1 MSGNEQRRDSWSR
14 YWQGGA
20 LHSCAG
26 SFEGNYADS
35 IGSFWRGI
43 FEPLKAG
50 DRVLDIATG
59 NGALPR
65 LLLDTRG
72 TAAALPEID
81 AIDLAAIAPPWYQA
95 CGADVRDR
103 LRFHAGVAAEALPFA
118 DASFDLVI
126 SQYGLEYSDL
136 SNSVA
141 EVLRVLKPG
150 AAVALI
156 VHHAESLPVRLGRA
170 ECREIAWLLQSGGL
184 IPRARRLLPFLAR
197 LGTPEGAASVQ
208 RDPDAAKARQR
219 YNESMRELQ
228 QRAAGAAGDFLAE
241 TQQALGQLAAATP
254 AAGQRAAE
262 TQLQALVEQLEQ
274 SLLRQAELVE
284 HALDADAVQKLGQ
297 RLAQGDSQ
305 RLEITEIHVRDELF
319 GWSLRVGAQ

>member
-72 TAAALPEID
+72 AAALPEID
-81 AIDLAAIAPPWYQA
+81 AIDLAAIDPPWYQA
-95 CGADVRDR
+95 CNAEIRGR
-103 LRFHAGVAAEALPFA
+103 LRFHAGVAAEALPFV

-136 SNSVA
+136 ANSVA
-141 EVLRVLKPG
+141 ELLRVLKPG
-150 AAVALI
+150 AGVALI
-156 VHHAESLPVRLGRA
+156 VHHAESLPVQLGRA
-170 ECREIAWLLQSGGL
+170 ECLEIAWLLQSGGL
-184 IPRARRLLPFLAR
+184 IQRARRLLPFLSR

-228 QRAAGAAGDFLAE
+228 QRAAGAAGDFLIE
-241 TQQALGQLAAATP
+241 TQQALGQIAAATP

-262 TQLQALVEQLEQ
+262 AQLQALVEQLEQ
-274 SLLRQAELVE
+274 SRLRQAELVE
-284 HALDADAVQKLGQ
+284 HALDADAVQRLGQ
-297 RLAQGDSQ
+297 RLTQDDSQ
-305 RLEITEIHVRDELF
+305 RLEIAELRVRDQVF
-319 GWSLRVGAQ
+319 GLSLRVGPK

>member
-1 MSGNEQRRDSWSR
+1 MSGNEQRRESWSR

-20 LHSCAG
+20 LHSCGG
-26 SFEGNYADS
+26 SFEGNYGDS
-35 IGSFWRGI
+35 IGAFWRSV
-43 FEPLKAG
+43 FKPLTAT

-65 LLLDTRG
+65 LLLDTKG

-81 AIDLAAIAPPWYQA
+81 AIDLAAIDPPWYQA
-95 CGADVRDR
+95 CGAEIRDR
-103 LRFHAGVAAEALPFA
+103 LRFHAGVAAERLPFA

-136 SNSVA
+136 SASVGGI
-141 EVLRVLKPG
+141 VRVMKPE
-150 AAVALI
+150 ATVALI
-156 VHHAESLPVRLGRA
+156 AHHADSLPVRLGRA
-170 ECREIAWLLQSGGL
+170 ECVEIDWLLQSGG
-184 IPRARRLLPFLAR
+184 PVQRARRLLPYLAR
-197 LGTPEGAASVQ
+197 LGTPAGAASVQ

-228 QRAAGAAGDFLAE
+228 QRAAGAAGDFLIE
-241 TQQALGQLAAATP
+241 TQQALGQIAAATP

-262 TQLQALVEQLEQ
+262 AQLQALVEQLEQ
-274 SLLRQAELVE
+274 SRLRQAELAA
-284 HALDADAVQKLGQ
+284 HALSVDAVLALGQ
-297 RLAQGDSQ
+297 QLAQPDGLA
-305 RLEITEIHVRDELF
+305 LEIAEIRVRDELF